1 MVRDASVQR
10 DSAPAQGPKQPVGIK
25 DIAQALGISIG
36 TVDRALHGRPGI
48 NPLTR
53 TRVLN
58 MVQTLGYRPNVA
70 ARFLKLRRKL
80 RIAVHLPRE
89 IAAFFDGVAEGI
101 REAAAPFHSNVE
113 LEFRRHRRLGEGD
126 VELFRRALDEQ
137 TNGIILS
144 PGHPNE
150 LKPWIR
156 KAARS
161 HMPVVCVATDAP
173 KTERLTAIS
182 TDPYTSGAMVAE
194 LFLRTVQKPG
204 SVLVVTGDLSTN
216 DHAEKLRGFQ
226 EFLATGDHLSLR
238 AVIQAHDDPEEAYRN
253 VSNHL
258 ARVPDSRALYVS
270 TANSLPVI
278 RAIKEAK
285 LLGEMT
291 LMTTDLF
298 PELIP
303 LIRTGKVLG
312 TVYQRPQTQ
321 GRLAFQALY
330 RFLVEGSC
338 PATRLRLTPHIIL
351 RSNLDLFLETES
363 VDVERA
369 NVGFEAKLL

>member
-1 MVRDASVQR
+1 MRHGPAHR
-10 DSAPAQGPKQPVGIK
+10 DSGPAQSSKQPVGIK

-70 ARFLKLRRKL
+70 ARYLKLQRKL

-101 REAAAPFHSNVE
+101 REAAAPFQSSVE
-113 LEFRRHRRLGEGD
+113 LEFRSHRRLGEGD
-126 VELFRRALDEQ
+126 VELFRQALDEQ

-144 PGHPNE
+144 PGHPKS

-156 KAARS
+156 KAARA
-161 HMPVVCVATDAP
+161 HVPVVCVATDAP
-173 KTERLTAIS
+173 KTERLTAVS
-182 TDPYTSGAMVAE
+182 TDPYTSGAIVAE
-194 LFLRTVQKPG
+194 LFLRTVKKSG
-204 SVLVVTGDLSTN
+204 SVLVVTGDLSTY

-226 EFLATGDHLSLR
+226 EFLGTGDHLSIA
-238 AVIQAHDDPEEAYRN
+238 AVIQAHDNPKQAYRH
-253 VSNHL
+253 VAEHL
-258 ARVPDSRALYVS
+258 TRIPDLRALYVS
-270 TANSLPVI
+270 TANSLPVL
-278 RAIKEAK
+278 RAMEEARC
-285 LLGEMT
+285 LDQT
-291 LMTTDLF
+291 AVMTTDLF
-298 PELIP
+298 PELIS
-303 LIRTGKVLG
+303 LIQAGKVLG

-330 RFLVEGSC
+330 RFLVEGRC
-338 PATRLRLTPHIIL
+338 PATRQRLAPHIIL
-351 RSNLDLFLETES
+351 RSNLNLFLENELIDLGRPS
-363 VDVERA
+363 ASLDP
-369 NVGFEAKLL
+369 KLV